1 MENACYL
8 AFRLARRA
16 KLEDEEQEMEVGGA
30 EEEWR
35 GWNGHL
41 ESADYSSILDVIY
54 LYGLS
59 NLYSTKFLT
68 NEFLKWIVKTQE

>member
-1 MENACYL
+1 MLLGFSLGSN
-8 AFRLARRA
+8 LARRV
-16 KLEDEEQEMEVGGA
+16 KLEDEEQVMEVGGA

-35 GWNGHL
+35 GWNCHP

-68 NEFLKWIVKTQE
+68 NESLKWIVKTQE